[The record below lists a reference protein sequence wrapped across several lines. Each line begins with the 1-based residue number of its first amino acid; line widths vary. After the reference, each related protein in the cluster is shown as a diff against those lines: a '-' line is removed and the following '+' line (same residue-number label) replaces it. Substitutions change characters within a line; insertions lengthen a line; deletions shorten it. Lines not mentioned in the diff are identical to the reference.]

1 MYVCIYGTM
10 VIKCV
15 QGWLVYQ
22 RAVQALPYHL
32 NIGCYITL
40 QIHPNDYLGQ
50 CVNQIRPLVAL
61 QMFFFGSNLYDS
73 SMLRLSLYDIYLCCI
88 EILRNFFLFFVISL
102 GRVTVP
108 SPKIVINLPGTYE

>member
-1 MYVCIYGTM
+1 M

-88 EILRNFFLFFVISL
+88 EILRNFIFIFCDFSWEGDGTLPQNSYK
-102 GRVTVP
+102 P
-108 SPKIVINLPGTYE
+108 SREL